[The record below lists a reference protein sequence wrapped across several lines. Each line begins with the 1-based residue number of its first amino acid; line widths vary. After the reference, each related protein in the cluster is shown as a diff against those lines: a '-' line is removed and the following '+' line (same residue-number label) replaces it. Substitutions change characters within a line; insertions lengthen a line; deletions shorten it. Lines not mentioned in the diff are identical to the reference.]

1 MQDIIEYI
9 DGRKK
14 NYDLIERVIVE
25 AETDTLILCLLAMDP
40 FFKGLVVNANPIPHP
55 DLWSS
60 SGFWSADKPYKDCRA
75 RVAHSC
81 KSTLLA
87 RKYDQT
93 LQEFINHS
101 EALTTKAAT
110 TLGSFIKLTER
121 QDITG
126 FYSALIMAHCYKEGK
141 GCQSDIE
148 KSFTFAKK
156 AIEIAEKLQSDN
168 VIFDSNLLKKI
179 LSTWFEHKQ
188 EEAALCQA
196 RVIHLEI
203 KIDLLKKCHLF
214 EKINKLLIPK
224 VEELR
229 LLYVAYPKSVEL
241 QNYYTKAWEIR
252 CTNDLRYYEESC
264 DDGNSNEDSLYKV
277 LAKKHESL
285 KNPPVNPL
293 AFYDALLRYCGRL
306 ESKRNHVWATKLYQL
321 HHTISESPHS
331 AMKLG
336 ELAANGNLRTD
347 DKDPIVSKFNEAKSY
362 YERAIDEAIKE
373 CDLATAS
380 KAIQD
385 YSQIKHNVL
394 EANQINLSEKIKD
407 AINAIKD
414 IKKPKDKKLTWRIEA
429 VLKNKKTT
437 LETMP
442 YKMTYELL
450 TLMIQN
456 SIGFEQIP
464 ELREVFLANNSHQ
477 KWFLLF
483 TRLEVTAQNKDK
495 HLELIRMAYHDML
508 PHLTTALELHPEQV
522 NFGELCELVEI
533 TERLNLFTSADP
545 VNDQFFTALN
555 NYVST
560 YIRASVLNNDS
571 EQLRRIAEIYT
582 PKPPTRL
589 NNLQP
594 DIAYWTDRMNFEN
607 KYNVNCDLGSP
618 KPGLYEIYNLAALEK
633 KGKKTLLFASYLDQ
647 LKVKNHPEAFLKV
660 VQLQIS
666 KINPKTSDLI
676 LMDVGIHIIKAMS
689 CKFAPGDTVGIYS
702 ALSFELVRKLK
713 EKMADEKEGYSELQR
728 GIIHFFYALALL
740 IISPVQYQDK
750 CGSLFQLKN
759 WQDLAKTALVLFK
772 DKNLSFSDE
781 VKRTVLAPIASLDN
795 NYADLKREADQ
806 LTPKTAVTIETQE
819 PKKEAPPPFNPA
831 ALQKIVEDGSAMRPI
846 PVPPQGPAPSDA
858 VDGASLT
865 TTPPPLPEI
874 AALQTEVENLRLLL
888 QKLMLSDQQKSAQI
902 ASQQSEL
909 EQTKI
914 ALAAAQS
921 ENRLKDAQLA
931 KKEVALKEAET
942 KYEKSEDKR
951 IKLEAKHALF
961 FKMGKDF
968 MAAFE
973 TEDTQHAM
981 GQNSQL

>member
-1 MQDIIEYI
+1 MQNIIEYI
-9 DGRKK
+9 HGSIK
-14 NYDLIERVIVE
+14 NYNLIEKVIVK
-25 AETDTLILCLLAMDP
+25 AETDTLILCLLTMDP
-40 FFKGLVVNANPIPHP
+40 FFKGLVVNSNLIPYP
-55 DLWSS
+55 NLLSS
-60 SGFWSADKPYKDCRA
+60 TEFWTDDQPYKNCRA
-75 RVAHSC
+75 NVAHSS

-87 RKYDQT
+87 RGHDQN
-93 LQEFINHS
+93 LQEFINLI

-126 FYSALIMAHCYKEGK
+126 FYSALIIAHCYKEGK

-148 KSFTFAKK
+148 KSFTFVKR

-168 VIFDSNLLKKI
+168 IMFDSSLLKKI
-179 LSTWFEHKQ
+179 LYTWFESKK

-203 KIDLLKKCHLF
+203 KIELLKKGDLI
-214 EKINKLLIPK
+214 EKINKFLVPK

-229 LLYVAYPKSVEL
+229 LLHLAQPNSAEL
-241 QNYYTKAWEIR
+241 ENYYTKACEIR
-252 CTNDLRYYEESC
+252 WTNDLRYYEESC
-264 DDGNSNEDSLYKV
+264 NDEISNEVSLHNV
-277 LAKKHESL
+277 LAKKQAGL
-285 KNPPVNPL
+285 KQTPVNPL
-293 AFYDALLRYCGRL
+293 SFYDALLKFCGRL
-306 ESKRNHVWATKLYQL
+306 ELKRNYVWATKLYQL
-321 HHTISESPHS
+321 HQTISDSPQS

-373 CDLATAS
+373 GDLATAS
-380 KAIQD
+380 KILQD
-385 YSQIKHNVL
+385 YNQIKHNVL
-394 EANQINLSEKIKD
+394 EANEINLSEKIKD
-407 AINAIKD
+407 AINAIRD

-450 TLMIQN
+450 NLMIQN

-464 ELREVFLANNSHQ
+464 ELRDVFLVNNSHQ

-483 TRLEVTAQNKDK
+483 TRLEVTAQNKDRR
-495 HLELIRMAYHDML
+495 LELIRMAYHDML
-508 PHLTTALELHPEQV
+508 PHLTTALELHPLQV
-522 NFGELCELVEI
+522 DFRELCDIVEI
-533 TERLNLFTSADP
+533 TERFSLYTSADP

-560 YIRASVLNNDS
+560 YIRASVLNSDS

-589 NNLQP
+589 NNLLP

-607 KYNVNCDLGSP
+607 KYNVNSDLGSP
-618 KPGLYEIYNLAALEK
+618 KAGLYEIYNLAALEK

-647 LKVKNHPEAFLKV
+647 LKLKNNPEAFLKV

-666 KINPKTSDLI
+666 KINPKTLDSVI
-676 LMDVGIHIIKAMS
+676 LDVGIHVIKAIS
-689 CKFAPGDTVGIYS
+689 CKFTPGDNVGIYS
-702 ALSFELVRKLK
+702 ALSFELIRKLK
-713 EKMADEKEGYSELQR
+713 EKMADEKEGYNELQR
-728 GIIHFFYALALL
+728 GIVHFFYALALL
-740 IISPVQYQDK
+740 IINPDQYRDK

-759 WQDLAKTALVLFK
+759 WQDLAKIALGLFR

-806 LTPKTAVTIETQE
+806 LTPKTAVTKEE
-819 PKKEAPPPFNPA
+819 PKREAPPPFNPA
-831 ALQKIVEDGSAMRPI
+831 AFQEIVEDGSAMRPI
-846 PVPPQGPAPSDA
+846 PVPPPGPAASDA
-858 VDGASLT
+858 VDDASLIT
-865 TTPPPLPEI
+865 TLPPLPET
-874 AALQTEVENLRLLL
+874 AALQTEVENLRLLV

-914 ALAAAQS
+914 ALAAIKS
-921 ENRLKDAQLA
+921 ENKQKDAELA
-931 KKEVALKEAET
+931 KKELALKEAET
-942 KYEKSEDKR
+942 KFEKSEGRR
-951 IKLEAKHALF
+951 IKLEAKQALF

-973 TEDTQHAM
+973 PDDTKPAM
-981 GQNSQL
+981 GLTSQLQ